1 MGGFRT
7 FSDRDAMARM
17 RNNRSFVGDPGQIDP
32 LLVGPGVEGMRQV
45 IRRGIRKAEGF
56 EFTSRGPVRL
66 FLNMMVMFGSDFFND
81 PIYPWAGEILSQK
94 AVPRMERAMQL
105 HAAVNA
111 YSDAVGGMH
120 FKFERKAIEKA
131 QSIGWEDLKPP
142 PGRLCCRQF
151 HGLSRYIRRKLPMSA
166 PIRFAV

>member
-1 MGGFRT
+1 MADVMVIRGSQMEAF
-7 FSDRDAMARM
+7 RDAAA
-17 RNNRSFVGDPGQIDP
+17 RSFEEEMLGRLRDFNPRHFDV
-32 LLVGPGVEGMRQV
+32 VGVEGMRQV

-94 AVPRMERAMQL
+94 AVPQMERAMQL

-142 PGRLCCRQF
+142 PGRLCCRQSF
-151 HGLSRYIRRKLPMSA
+151 TA
-166 PIRFAV
+166 